1 MKPGHIQCPLSLL
14 TPFNHDHH
22 GSIPFL
28 SVAQGACNPPCL
40 STKWVWKVFG
50 LKPDLT
56 RIPFSLLS
64 TMSEVSEKYAGPALA
79 MVASAIAIVLVRNKL
94 RSRHPPYPP
103 GPQRYPIIGNLLDF
117 PRNPIWEGFSRM
129 AQEHGE

>member
-1 MKPGHIQCPLSLL
+1 MQ
-14 TPFNHDHH
+14 
-22 GSIPFL
+22 
-28 SVAQGACNPPCL
+28 
-40 STKWVWKVFG
+40 STVPVYQVGLKAFG

-94 RSRHPPYPP
+94 CSRHLLYPP